1 MIYHTNVPFIYTN
14 GKKKGSI
21 YQLMKKA
28 LR

>member
-1 MIYHTNVPFIYTN
+1 MIYRIHVLSIQINS
-14 GKKKGSI
+14 KKNGSI

>member
-1 MIYHTNVPFIYTN
+1 MIYHTYVPFIYTN
-14 GKKKGSI
+14 DKKKGSI